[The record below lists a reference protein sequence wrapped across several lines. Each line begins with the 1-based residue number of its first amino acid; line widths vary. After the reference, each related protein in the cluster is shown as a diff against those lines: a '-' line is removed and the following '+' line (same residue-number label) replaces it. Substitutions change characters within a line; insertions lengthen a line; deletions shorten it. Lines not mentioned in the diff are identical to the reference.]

1 MNQNC
6 CSRLIRVAAAPA
18 VLSPELA
25 DLLALQRTEEPE
37 TSVLLQEVTQDVLT
51 TSILG
56 GAYDLGIGWP

>member
-1 MNQNC
+1 MNQDC

-37 TSVLLQEVTQDVLT
+37 TPVQLQEVTQDVLT

-56 GAYDLGIGWP
+56 GTVIPPQVS